1 MSGDAPGSR
10 QLPARWWV
18 AWFAGLYCL
27 ALVAETPARAM
38 VWAVDVVT
46 GGVVSL
52 TAERGSF
59 WRGEAEVSLRG
70 RDPALAAVPF
80 GRFQWRWGPIG
91 LLSGAAVID
100 VRRVDT
106 TTWGGLRFDR
116 TGAEVRGLVLDG
128 PASLLA
134 HVMPVGGW
142 RPDGEL
148 HLDIR
153 SLRWSNGVQA
163 GQVEGRWRRAR
174 LGGPGGEELG
184 SCEFRLDA
192 RAGVVSYRIVPTE
205 GPVRLSGG
213 GEWLPGAGFSF
224 QGELDL
230 RLGGGLLRP
239 LIRRSGREIG
249 PDRYRFDIDMRH
261 RPG

>member
-1 MSGDAPGSR
+1 MRGDAPASR
-10 QLPARWWV
+10 QFPVRQWV

-27 ALVAETPARAM
+27 ALVAEAPARAM
-38 VWAVDVVT
+38 AWAVDRVT
-46 GGVVSL
+46 GGMVCL

-59 WRGEAEVSLRG
+59 WRGEAEVVLPG
-70 RDPALAAVPF
+70 RDPTLAAVPL
-80 GRFQWRWGPIG
+80 GRVQWRWGPTE

-100 VRRVDT
+100 VRQAGA
-106 TTWGGLRFDR
+106 TTWGQFRFDR
-116 TGAEVRGLVLDG
+116 TGARVRGLVLDV

-148 HLDIR
+148 HLEIR

-163 GQVEGRWRRAR
+163 GQVDGRWRRAR

-184 SCEFRLDA
+184 SCELRLNA

-213 GEWLPGAGFSF
+213 GEWLPGASLSF
-224 QGELDL
+224 HGELDL

-239 LIRRSGREIG
+239 LIRGSGREIG

-261 RPG
+261 RAG